1 MLHSIIRFMQLTVVL
16 TSVAL
21 AGPAAAITLGQVD
34 TFSTDKGDWGPDSAV
49 RLVNG
54 GPEGDGDGWL
64 KYESTGT
71 AGPSSRALVRNNE
84 QWAGDYVAA
93 GVDAISV
100 DVFNNG
106 AVDLSLRL
114 AIGTPGNTDQ
124 GGDPSANGSWYSTAI
139 AVAIPFGSGWHS
151 VQFDLN
157 DVAMSL
163 VLGSDSLSDV
173 LAGVTQIRFISS
185 ETLSNRGDIVAAF
198 IGIDNVTAVPEPS
211 TALLLGLGLLG
222 LGARRR

>member
-34 TFSTDKGDWGPDSAV
+34 TFSTDKGDWGPGSAV
-49 RLVNG
+49 LLVNG

-71 AGPSSRALVRNNE
+71 GGSSNRAQVRNNE

-100 DVFNNG
+100 QVFNNG
-106 AVDLSLRL
+106 DVDLSLRL
-114 AIGTPGNTDQ
+114 AIGTGDTDNN
-124 GGDPSANGSWYSTAI
+124 PRTNGTWYSTAI
-139 AVAIPFGSGWHS
+139 AVPIPVGSGWNS
-151 VQFDLN
+151 IQFDLN
-157 DVAMSL
+157 DVAMSQ

-185 ETLSNRGDIVAAF
+185 EALTNRGESIAAF

>member
-21 AGPAAAITLGQVD
+21 AGPAAAISLGQVD
-34 TFSTDKGDWGPDSAV
+34 TFSTDKEDWGPESAT
-49 RLVNG
+49 RLLNG
-54 GPEGDGDGWL
+54 GPEGDGDAWL
-64 KYESTGT
+64 RYLSTGT
-71 AGPSSRALVRNNE
+71 GGNSNRAQVRNDA

-100 DVFNNG
+100 DVHNNG
-106 AVDLSLRL
+106 EVDLSLRL
-114 AIGTPGNTDQ
+114 AIGNPGDISNN
-124 GGDPSANGSWYSTAI
+124 PSFNGTWYSTAV
-139 AVAIPFGSGWHS
+139 AVSIPVGSGWNS

-157 DVAMSL
+157 DVAMDQ
-163 VLGSDSLSDV
+163 VLGSDSFSDV
-173 LAGVTQIRFISS
+173 LAGVTQIRFLSS
-185 ETLSNRGDIVAAF
+185 EALSNRGDSVAAF

-211 TALLLGLGLLG
+211 TALLLGLGLLS